1 MELSK
6 DLSQYLIPLDD
17 EMRAVVA
24 PLAETSPAL
33 LYGMLRYHLGWA
45 DEAFRPVQVYAGKRL
60 RPCFLLLAC
69 EAQGG
74 PWREALPA
82 AAAIELLH
90 NFTLIHDDIEDHDER
105 RRGRPTLWTLW
116 GVPQA
121 INAGD
126 ALFALAYQALLRL
139 DARPLPSERIVLALQ
154 RYSEAILSI
163 TEGQC
168 FDLAFETQEK
178 VAETPYLQMIERKT
192 AALLGLACELGG
204 LLAGAAEAHQA
215 ALREFGVALGMA
227 FQMQDDV
234 LGLWGDPARTGKS
247 IGSDV
252 RRHKKTLPIL
262 HGMAH
267 SPALRE
273 LLTHPEREM
282 DETQVAR
289 ALDLLVETGSRAYTE
304 ERAAA
309 YHRAAMAAL
318 KRSQGHGAAHATL
331 VALAEGLLNR
341 DK

>member
-1 MELSK
+1 M
-6 DLSQYLIPLDD
+6 DLNRYLEPLEE

-24 PLAETSPAL
+24 PLAESSPAL

-74 PWREALPA
+74 PWREAIPA

-90 NFTLIHDDIEDHDER
+90 NFTLIHDDIEDRDEQ

-116 GVPQA
+116 GVPQT

-126 ALFALAYQALLRL
+126 ALFALAYQAMLRL
-139 DARPLPSERIVLALQ
+139 DAGPLPPDRILLALR
-154 RYSEAILSI
+154 RYSEAILYI

-168 FDLAFETQEK
+168 FDLAFETQEE
-178 VAETPYLQMIERKT
+178 VAEAPYLQMIERKT
-192 AALLGLACELGG
+192 AALLGVACELGG
-204 LLAGAAEAHQA
+204 LLAGAAEARQV

-234 LGLWGDPARTGKS
+234 LGLWGDPARTGKP
-247 IGSDV
+247 IGSDL
-252 RRHKKTLPIL
+252 RRRKKSLPIL

-273 LLTHPEREM
+273 LLTQPDREM
-282 DETQVAR
+282 DEAQVAQ
-289 ALDLLVETGSRAYTE
+289 ALDLLAETGSRAYTE

-318 KRSQGHGAAHATL
+318 ERSQGQGAAHATL
-331 VALAEGLLNR
+331 VALAEGLLRR